1 MCCRFMIT
9 QFITVRLIR
18 LMARIPLKIGDDP
31 SAFALHLCVNFHK
44 RVSVAF

>member
-9 QFITVRLIR
+9 QFIRVR